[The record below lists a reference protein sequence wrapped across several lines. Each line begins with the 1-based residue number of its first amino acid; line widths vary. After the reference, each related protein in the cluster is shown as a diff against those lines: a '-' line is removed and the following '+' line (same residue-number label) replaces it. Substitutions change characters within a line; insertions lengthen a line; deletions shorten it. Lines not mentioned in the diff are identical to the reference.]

1 MKVMGQKSW
10 AAGAPMELLEL
21 PTPQPKSNE
30 VRVAVRAIGVNPVD
44 WKMRTRG
51 PLRIAA
57 RLVGPPPPVV
67 VGVDFA
73 GVVDA
78 VGTAVTTVKVGDAV
92 VGGTDFSRKQHGSY
106 ADTVLVRAEQLCVLP
121 AGFDLDVAAAL
132 PVAAVTAWMAL
143 TELSHIKAGTRVLV
157 LGASGAVGQCCVQLA
172 RHTLG
177 ATVVGVCSA
186 RNAAL
191 VTSLGAN
198 TVLDY
203 GVTGVLD
210 RARELGPF
218 DAVVDSAGGYSAAAC
233 RGMLAKGGRHIMVAG
248 SAPLDLAQVLVP
260 PFTSKSILG
269 VATQARLQHV
279 VNAVAAGQLKM
290 AIARV
295 MPLTSAEEAHRISQE
310 GRLTGKLVLHP

>member
-1 MKVMGQKSW
+1 
-10 AAGAPMELLEL
+10 MELLEL
-21 PTPQPKSNE
+21 PTPQPKPDE

-51 PLRIAA
+51 PLRLAA

-73 GVVDA
+73 GVVEA
-78 VGTAVTTVKVGDAV
+78 VGTAVSTVKVGDAV

-106 ADTVLVRAEQLCVLP
+106 ADTVLVRTNQLCVLP

-143 TELSHIKAGTRVLV
+143 TELSHISAGKRVLV

-186 RNAAL
+186 RNVAL

-203 GVTGVLD
+203 GVAGVLD
-210 RARELGPF
+210 RAREHGPF
-218 DAVVDSAGGYSAAAC
+218 DAVVDSAGGYPAAAC

-269 VATQARLQHV
+269 VATTARLQHV

-295 MPLTSAEEAHRISQE
+295 MPLNSAEEAHRISQE